1 MSTPQRTFWELELKE
16 GLKPSEISF
25 SAYVGAVP
33 EEILGLIGWVSL
45 GRLDLPATANRIT
58 KKRSMT
64 EQLQYQNT
72 IGEERLRLKAD
83 HERDVFWLADST
95 ISKLYYVTPSYE
107 KVWGQSLDILYANPS
122 SRLEAIVPHDRP
134 RVLSAI
140 QKAGINDYNE
150 EYRILRP
157 DGSTRWIWDRAFSI
171 RNRNG
176 VIDQVAG
183 IAEDVTERKH
193 LEEELRQAQKM
204 EAVGRLAGGI
214 AHDFNNLLTVITGYS
229 ELLLTRPNLA
239 ESDRDMIQQIKK
251 SGERAASMTRQLLAF
266 SRRQMLVPEILD
278 LNSLINSLG
287 EMLRR
292 IIGEDIELELQLDS
306 QLGSVTADPGQI
318 QQVLMNLVVNARD
331 AMPQGGNLSIHTGN
345 VEWSDDLRQ
354 RHPDAKPGP
363 YALMTVAD
371 TGIGISP
378 SVQEHLFEPF
388 FTTKGVGKGTGLG
401 LSTVYG
407 IVKQSNGLIEVESSP
422 GHGASFKIYLP
433 LGQSLPKR
441 RSREK
446 NVIQPAPAHQTIL
459 VVEDE
464 ELVRSMTRTLLQGAG
479 YTVLVGKDGLD
490 AMEISKNHKGLIHLL
505 LSDVVMPRM
514 NGQTLYQKMSA
525 ERPDMKV
532 LFTSGYSD
540 SALFRH
546 GMADSP
552 VTILLK
558 PYTQEALL
566 THVRETLA
574 QE

>member
-1 MSTPQRTFWELELKE
+1 MQDQ
-16 GLKPSEISF
+16 
-25 SAYVGAVP
+25 
-33 EEILGLIGWVSL
+33 
-45 GRLDLPATANRIT
+45 LDRQNAID
-58 KKRSMT
+58 
-64 EQLQYQNT
+64 EQ
-72 IGEERLRLKAD
+72 RLRLTAD
-83 HERDVFWLADST
+83 HARDVFWLADST
-95 ISKLYYVTPSYE
+95 NSKLFYVSPSYE
-107 KVWGQSLDILYANPS
+107 EIWGQSLAILYENPG
-122 SRLEAIVPHDRP
+122 SRLEAIVPQDRP
-134 RVLSAI
+134 RILSAI
-140 QKAGINDYNE
+140 QKAGFKDYNE

-171 RNRNG
+171 RDRNG

-229 ELLLTRPNLA
+229 DLLLAQSNLS
-239 ESDRDMIQQIKK
+239 ETDRDMIQQIKK
-251 SGERAASMTRQLLAF
+251 SGDRAASMTRQLLAF
-266 SRRQMLVPEILD
+266 SRRQMLMPEILD

-292 IIGEDIELELQLDS
+292 IIGEDIELDLDLDS
-306 QLGSVTADPGQI
+306 QLGSVTADPGQV

-331 AMPQGGNLSIHTGN
+331 AMPQGGRLVVQTAN
-345 VEWSDDLRQ
+345 VHWSDDLKQ
-354 RHPDAKPGP
+354 RHPDAKPGS
-363 YALMTVAD
+363 YALVSVTD

-378 SVQEHLFEPF
+378 NVQEHLFEPF

-407 IVKQSNGLIEVESSP
+407 IVKQSNGLIEVDSVP
-422 GHGASFKIYLP
+422 GQGASFKIYLP
-433 LGQSLPKR
+433 LGQNLPKR

-446 NVIQPAPAHQTIL
+446 PVNRPAKAQETVL

-464 ELVRSMTRTLLQGAG
+464 ELVRSMTCTLLQGAG
-479 YTVLVGKDGLD
+479 YSVLVGKDGLD
-490 AMEISKNHKGLIHLL
+490 AIEVSRKHQGPIHLL

-514 NGQTLYQKMSA
+514 NGQSLYQKLAA
-525 ERPDMKV
+525 ERTEMKV
-532 LFTSGYSD
+532 LFTSGYTD

-546 GMADSP
+546 GMTDFP

-558 PYTQEALL
+558 PYSQESLL
-566 THVRETLA
+566 THVQETLT